1 MPRRDKPTN
10 RKSNRKS
17 GYAAPNCQ
25 KFLHLTEHAHL
36 VQPRDDAGPTG
47 LGLGYHN
54 CCITYAISSTCQGR
68 PVLRSRGEIEKRI
81 KEQLCLFAD
90 QLSAETLCANQLRV
104 YFSATALTG
113 VIGTIHGPLF

>member
-36 VQPRDDAGPTG
+36 VQPRDDAGPAG

-68 PVLRSRGEIEKRI
+68 PVLRPRGEIENRI
-81 KEQLCLFAD
+81 EEQFCPFAD
-90 QLSAETLCANQLRV
+90 RLSAEILRANQLRV
-104 YFSATALTG
+104 YLLAIALTRVVG
-113 VIGTIHGPLF
+113 AIRGPLL